1 MYHIQHA
8 LSARMW
14 LHISS
19 SLGPQRTFICPSS
32 PADLAIRQKFYRGW
46 KQGSWDVLGK
56 RSTLTFWK
64 NYDHDANLYKSNKH
78 SLFDFVCFCRYRWRL
93 RFDSRKHASHTLFHS
108 FALAF
113 HLYPLDHL
121 CRSKE
126 EWFSGLGSTSP
137 IYIYSNWVGVPSFHI
152 ASSCKR
158 DMIYKSAGFLKLL
171 THHLM
176 DT

>member
-1 MYHIQHA
+1 MTYFNDILYYNVMEYDIMSSDNNVRRWFVTSAVMYHIQHA

-32 PADLAIRQKFYRGW
+32 PADLAIRQKFHQGW
-46 KQGSWDVLGK
+46 KQGSGDVLGK

-93 RFDSRKHASHTLFHS
+93 RFDSRKHASHTLFTLLLWLS
-108 FALAF
+108 
-113 HLYPLDHL
+113 
-121 CRSKE
+121 
-126 EWFSGLGSTSP
+126 
-137 IYIYSNWVGVPSFHI
+137 IYIRWI
-152 ASSCKR
+152 
-158 DMIYKSAGFLKLL
+158 ISAALKKN
-171 THHLM
+171 
-176 DT
+176 DFQA